1 MLTYADET
9 ETATHSLQEA
19 ARAAAPP
26 TRAASNANSTSSGGG
41 QETADLVAG
50 GRARPTR
57 GSTCNEREH
66 QRARASAS
74 SERDACGY
82 SGEVTR
88 GYSGEEAGGGCDK
101 QRLGVLLQQPSAQR
115 CQVATRV

>member
-9 ETATHSLQEA
+9 ETATLSLQA
-19 ARAAAPP
+19 ARSSAPP

-41 QETADLVAG
+41 QEKADLVAG
-50 GRARPTR
+50 GRAHPTR
-57 GSTCNEREH
+57 NEREQ

-82 SGEVTR
+82 SGDEAR
-88 GYSGEEAGGGCDK
+88 GYSGEEAGGGWDK
-101 QRLGVLLQQPSAQR
+101 ERMGVPLQHPSTQR
-115 CQVATRV
+115 CQVATGV